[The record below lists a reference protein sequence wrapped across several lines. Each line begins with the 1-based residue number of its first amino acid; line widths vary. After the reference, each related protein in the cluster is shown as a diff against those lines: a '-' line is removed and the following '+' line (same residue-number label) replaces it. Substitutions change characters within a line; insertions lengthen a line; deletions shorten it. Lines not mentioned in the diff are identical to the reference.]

1 MLRFLP
7 TGWIGLMLGGL
18 IAANS
23 STILTHLNWG
33 ASYLVHDFY
42 RRFIKSDATEH
53 HYVKAGRWATILLFV
68 GSSGMVFLLS
78 TAKDSFNL
86 LLQVGAGTGLLYLL
100 RWFWWRITAWC
111 EIVAMISSFGAA
123 LVFLVLSK
131 NGVVFGFSQQ
141 LIIGVAITTVSWIVV
156 AYAGPRTDPA
166 VLISFY
172 EKVRPFGP
180 GWRHIQAQASAAT
193 IEGDNIPLALTG
205 WIMGCTTIW
214 TALFAVG
221 NFLYGRTTYALILCG
236 IFVASGLCLIQV
248 VRKLWT

>member
-7 TGWIGLMLGGL
+7 AGWVGLMLGGL

-42 RRFIKSDATEH
+42 RRFVYPAATEK
-53 HYVKAGRWATILLFV
+53 HYVRAGRCATVLLFV
-68 GSSGMVFLLS
+68 GSSSMVFLLS

-123 LVFLVLSK
+123 IVFLILSK
-131 NGVVFGFSQQ
+131 NGMVFSFSEQ
-141 LIIGVAITTVSWIVV
+141 LLIGIAITTVSWI
-156 AYAGPRTDPA
+156 AAAFLGPQTDEA
-166 VLISFY
+166 VLLKFY

-180 GWRHIQAQASAAT
+180 GWRHIKAMASVAEV
-193 IEGDNIPLALTG
+193 EGDNIPLALTG
-205 WIMGCTTIW
+205 WTMGCTMIW
-214 TALFAVG
+214 SALFTVG
-221 NFLYGRTTYALILCG
+221 NFLYGRTNYALVLGG
-236 IFVASGLCLIQV
+236 IFAVSGLIVIQV
-248 VRKLWT
+248 VRRLWK